1 MTKHTHVRK
10 CKLFVKTP
18 ACALIFGRKITSVT
32 ANIIKHIFA
41 FMVKKYYFC
50 QNVNNDII
58 TLSKIIYNMNMKH
71 SAASA
76 VYMILAFTAVW
87 LAPTETKAQVTYETF
102 IYTSDAL
109 SSEIQD
115 LSNERAAR
123 GGYMADLGMAMA
135 NAGKG
140 IAGGYVTSF
149 IDMGVNAIAS
159 LITRPSRLK
168 KEWEETVE
176 AESTFETEF
185 GTVSELN
192 DFYSVPSTD
201 GAMDPRGMRFNG
213 IGCLRRGEKGDTVF
227 YISCH
232 VDHSKLYRI
241 VNHSK
246 FELVLD
252 TLILCPKESNLPNS
266 SLPLPFYFRERGSY
280 QIDMTMTLASSWINE
295 LTVLQKD
302 KELGRFELTVPIDS
316 SQVAADGKYRYV
328 RGRSKGSPL
337 VIKGESFIVPRSF
350 MAYRDENGQYHNSWG
365 TGEYKMSVT
374 LKESCD
380 VTDEYR
386 NEWRNDRKRRK
397 KLTPKKGWTDNVW
410 KVIESQ
416 KWDEISKQWVITT
429 LSAPADMITGDII
442 DKLDLEPDK

>member
-1 MTKHTHVRK
+1 M
-10 CKLFVKTP
+10 
-18 ACALIFGRKITSVT
+18 
-32 ANIIKHIFA
+32 NI
-41 FMVKKYYFC
+41 
-50 QNVNNDII
+50 
-58 TLSKIIYNMNMKH
+58 KH

-76 VYMILAFTAVW
+76 AYLILAFMAIW

-115 LSNERAAR
+115 LSNERAAC

-168 KEWEETVE
+168 NEWEETVK
-176 AESTFETEF
+176 AESTFETKF

-266 SLPLPFYFRERGSY
+266 SLPLPFYFSERGSY
-280 QIDMTMTLASSWINE
+280 QIDMTMTLTSSWINE

-328 RGRSKGSPL
+328 RGRSKGLPL

-350 MAYRDENGQYHNSWG
+350 MAYRDENDQYHNSWG

-386 NEWRNDRKRRK
+386 DEWRNDRKRRK
-397 KLTPKKGWTDNVW
+397 KLTPKEGWTDNVW

-442 DKLDLEPDK
+442 DKLDLAPDK

>member
-1 MTKHTHVRK
+1 M
-10 CKLFVKTP
+10 
-18 ACALIFGRKITSVT
+18 SE
-32 ANIIKHIFA
+32 
-41 FMVKKYYFC
+41 
-50 QNVNNDII
+50 NVNYSSKRQPEPLFSAENNKCYGQHHKAYLCFYGKKILFLPKRKQYII
-58 TLSKIIYNMNMKH
+58 TQSKIIHNMNIKH

-76 VYMILAFTAVW
+76 AYLILAFMAIW

-168 KEWEETVE
+168 NEWEETVK
-176 AESTFETEF
+176 AESTFETKF

-266 SLPLPFYFRERGSY
+266 SLPLPFYFSERGSY
-280 QIDMTMTLASSWINE
+280 QIDMTMTLTSSWINE

-350 MAYRDENGQYHNSWG
+350 MAYRDENDQYHNSWG

-386 NEWRNDRKRRK
+386 DEWRNDRKRRK
-397 KLTPKKGWTDNVW
+397 KLTPKEGWTDNVW

-442 DKLDLEPDK
+442 DKLDLAPDK

>member
-1 MTKHTHVRK
+1 M
-10 CKLFVKTP
+10 
-18 ACALIFGRKITSVT
+18 
-32 ANIIKHIFA
+32 NI
-41 FMVKKYYFC
+41 
-50 QNVNNDII
+50 
-58 TLSKIIYNMNMKH
+58 KH

-76 VYMILAFTAVW
+76 AYLILAFTAIW

-168 KEWEETVE
+168 NEWEETVK
-176 AESTFETEF
+176 AESTFETKF

-266 SLPLPFYFRERGSY
+266 SLPLPFYFSERGSY
-280 QIDMTMTLASSWINE
+280 QIDMTMTLTSSWIN
-295 LTVLQKD
+295 
-302 KELGRFELTVPIDS
+302 ELTVPIDS

-350 MAYRDENGQYHNSWG
+350 MAYRDENDQYHNSWG

-386 NEWRNDRKRRK
+386 DEWRNDRKRRK
-397 KLTPKKGWTDNVW
+397 KLTPKEGWTDNVW

-442 DKLDLEPDK
+442 DKLDLAPDK

>member
-1 MTKHTHVRK
+1 M
-10 CKLFVKTP
+10 
-18 ACALIFGRKITSVT
+18 
-32 ANIIKHIFA
+32 NIKHSVA
-41 FMVKKYYFC
+41 
-50 QNVNNDII
+50 
-58 TLSKIIYNMNMKH
+58 
-71 SAASA
+71 SAA
-76 VYMILAFTAVW
+76 YLILAFMAIW

-168 KEWEETVE
+168 NEWEETVK
-176 AESTFETEF
+176 AESTFETKF
-185 GTVSELN
+185 GTMSELN

-266 SLPLPFYFRERGSY
+266 SLPLPFYFSERGSY
-280 QIDMTMTLASSWINE
+280 QIDMTMTLTSSWINE

-337 VIKGESFIVPRSF
+337 GNGRIQDVCNAEGELRRNRRIPRRMARRPQAPQETDAEGGLDRQRMEGDRVAEMERDIKAMGDNHAERTC
-350 MAYRDENGQYHNSWG
+350 RHDNGRHNRQARPG
-365 TGEYKMSVT
+365 TRQIATGT
-374 LKESCD
+374 CLKPGGRMD
-380 VTDEYR
+380 KAQAR
-386 NEWRNDRKRRK
+386 HQQAPGN
-397 KLTPKKGWTDNVW
+397 GWTT
-410 KVIESQ
+410 
-416 KWDEISKQWVITT
+416 IT
-429 LSAPADMITGDII
+429 
-442 DKLDLEPDK
+442 